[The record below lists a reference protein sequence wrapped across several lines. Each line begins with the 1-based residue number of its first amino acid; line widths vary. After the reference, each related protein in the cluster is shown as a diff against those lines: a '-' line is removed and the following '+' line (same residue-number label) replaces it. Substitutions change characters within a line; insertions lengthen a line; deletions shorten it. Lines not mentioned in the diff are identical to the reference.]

1 MIMNMSNI
9 IIKIQNILFLAN
21 QNIIL
26 YFEIYNILIN
36 YNLKSI
42 IFYFGLI
49 EYKERMKTI

>member
-1 MIMNMSNI
+1 MNMSNI